1 MIPKA
6 TDIMN
11 TADFQTQLTSIMEI
25 MARTAVVEISKL
37 FEENSLLLRLEI
49 SRCTNENESLKK
61 KCHFLENKLQSAR
74 KSAGKMN
81 GSQAPFNHPGLT
93 DTECQPTIDNVF
105 GKEWCMN
112 LWRHEESHVGQKD
125 DTHLDSSVNTEE
137 PINLLDEEPDVIMIN
152 EETLKDDNCTGKN
165 KPEEDESSSLRG
177 SAVTSDERYVAQS
190 SEDFIT
196 YTVPSDD
203 QVQSNV
209 HQTPAEEQAL
219 DASHGHIT
227 AGSDLSPDVGFIPN
241 NLNFNGTVTPKKKFK
256 CVFCGKTFEY
266 LSHMTRHMR
275 KHSGEKPYVCTV
287 CGKRFAQKTYL
298 TTHER
303 THSGER
309 PYACM
314 ECGKSFSQKSSLN
327 VHLRSHTGEKP
338 YSCSHCGKSY
348 AFKIALRT
356 HRC

>member
-1 MIPKA
+1 
-6 TDIMN
+6 MN
-11 TADFQTQLTSIMEI
+11 AADFQTHLTSIMEI
-25 MARTAVVEISKL
+25 LARTAVAEISKL
-37 FEENSLLLRLEI
+37 FEENSLLLRSEI
-49 SRCTNENESLKK
+49 SRRTSENESLKK
-61 KCHFLENKLQSAR
+61 KCHFLENELQSAR
-74 KSAGKMN
+74 KSSGKMN
-81 GSQAPFNHPGLT
+81 GTQAPFSHSELT
-93 DTECQPTIDNVF
+93 DTERQPTIDNVF

-112 LWRHEESHVGQKD
+112 LWRQEESNVGQKND
-125 DTHLDSSVNTEE
+125 KHLDSSINHTE
-137 PINLLDEEPDVIMIN
+137 PINVLDEEPDVIMIN
-152 EETLKDDNCTGKN
+152 EESLKDDDCSGKN
-165 KPEEDESSSLRG
+165 KPEEDEHSSLREP
-177 SAVTSDERYVAQS
+177 AVTRDEQCVAQS
-190 SEDFIT
+190 SDDFIT

-209 HQTPAEEQAL
+209 HQTQAEEQPL
-219 DASHGHIT
+219 DGATHEDAT
-227 AGSDLSPDVGFIPN
+227 TGSDLNPDVGFIPN
-241 NLNFNGTVTPKKKFK
+241 YLNYNETVTARKKFK
-256 CVFCGKTFEY
+256 CVFCGKNFEF

-327 VHLRSHTGEKP
+327 VHIRSHTGEKP
-338 YSCSHCGKSY
+338 YSCSQCGKSY

>member
-1 MIPKA
+1 
-6 TDIMN
+6 
-11 TADFQTQLTSIMEI
+11 
-25 MARTAVVEISKL
+25 
-37 FEENSLLLRLEI
+37 
-49 SRCTNENESLKK
+49 
-61 KCHFLENKLQSAR
+61 
-74 KSAGKMN
+74 
-81 GSQAPFNHPGLT
+81 
-93 DTECQPTIDNVF
+93 
-105 GKEWCMN
+105 MN
-112 LWRHEESHVGQKD
+112 LWRHEESNVGQKD
-125 DTHLDSSVNTEE
+125 DTHLNSSVNTEE

-152 EETLKDDNCTGKN
+152 EETLKDDDCSRKS
-165 KPEEDESSSLRG
+165 KSSSLR
-177 SAVTSDERYVAQS
+177 
-190 SEDFIT
+190 
-196 YTVPSDD
+196 DD
-203 QVQSNV
+203 QV
-209 HQTPAEEQAL
+209 HQTQAEEQPL
-219 DASHGHIT
+219 DGMISTQGDST
-227 AGSDLSPDVGFIPN
+227 TWSDLSPDVGFIPY
-241 NLNFNGTVTPKKKFK
+241 NLNFNETVTPKKKFK

-266 LSHMTRHMR
+266 LSHMTKHMR

-348 AFKIALRT
+348 AFKIALKS

>member
-1 MIPKA
+1 
-6 TDIMN
+6 MN
-11 TADFQTQLTSIMEI
+11 AADFQTQLTSIMEI
-25 MARTAVVEISKL
+25 MARTAVAEISKL

-49 SRCTNENESLKK
+49 TRRTSENESLKK
-61 KCHFLENKLQSAR
+61 KCHFLENELQSAR
-74 KSAGKMN
+74 KSAGEMN
-81 GSQAPFNHPGLT
+81 GTEAPFSHSGLT
-93 DTECQPTIDNVF
+93 DTERQPTIDNVF

-112 LWRHEESHVGQKD
+112 LWRHEETSAGQKD
-125 DTHLDSSVNTEE
+125 DTHLESSVNHTDE

-152 EETLKDDNCTGKN
+152 EETLKDDGGIGEN
-165 KPEEDESSSLRG
+165 KPEEDGSSSLRG
-177 SAVTSDERYVAQS
+177 PAVTSNESCVAQS
-190 SEDFIT
+190 SDDFIT

-209 HQTPAEEQAL
+209 HQTQAEEQPL
-219 DASHGHIT
+219 DGATLGDSITESH
-227 AGSDLSPDVGFIPN
+227 LSPDVGFIPN
-241 NLNFNGTVTPKKKFK
+241 NLNFDETVTAKKKFK

-275 KHSGEKPYVCTV
+275 KHSGEKPYVCSV

-327 VHLRSHTGEKP
+327 VHIRSHTGEKP

>member
-1 MIPKA
+1 M
-6 TDIMN
+6 DIMN
-11 TADFQTQLTSIMEI
+11 TAEFQTHLTAIMETL
-25 MARTAVVEISKL
+25 AKTAVVEISKL
-37 FEENSLLLRLEI
+37 LEENASFLRLEFTRFT
-49 SRCTNENESLKK
+49 SENESLKK
-61 KCHFLENKLQSAR
+61 KCHFLENELQSAR

-81 GSQAPFNHPGLT
+81 GSPAPFNHPGLT
-93 DTECQPTIDNVF
+93 
-105 GKEWCMN
+105 
-112 LWRHEESHVGQKD
+112 
-125 DTHLDSSVNTEE
+125 
-137 PINLLDEEPDVIMIN
+137 
-152 EETLKDDNCTGKN
+152 
-165 KPEEDESSSLRG
+165 G
-177 SAVTSDERYVAQS
+177 SAVTSDERCVAQS

-203 QVQSNV
+203 QVQLNV

-219 DASHGHIT
+219 DGATHGHIT
-227 AGSDLSPDVGFIPN
+227 AGSVLSPDVGFIPN

-298 TTHER
+298 ITHER

>member
-1 MIPKA
+1 M
-6 TDIMN
+6 
-11 TADFQTQLTSIMEI
+11 
-25 MARTAVVEISKL
+25 
-37 FEENSLLLRLEI
+37 
-49 SRCTNENESLKK
+49 
-61 KCHFLENKLQSAR
+61 
-74 KSAGKMN
+74 
-81 GSQAPFNHPGLT
+81 
-93 DTECQPTIDNVF
+93 
-105 GKEWCMN
+105 
-112 LWRHEESHVGQKD
+112 
-125 DTHLDSSVNTEE
+125 
-137 PINLLDEEPDVIMIN
+137 
-152 EETLKDDNCTGKN
+152 
-165 KPEEDESSSLRG
+165 
-177 SAVTSDERYVAQS
+177 TSDVRCVAQIS
-190 SEDFIT
+190 DDFIT

-203 QVQSNV
+203 QDQSNV
-209 HQTPAEEQAL
+209 QQTPAEEQAL
-219 DASHGHIT
+219 DGATHGYIT

-241 NLNFNGTVTPKKKFK
+241 NLNFNETVTPKKKFK

-275 KHSGEKPYVCTV
+275 KHSGEKPYICTV
-287 CGKRFAQKTYL
+287 CGKRFAQKIYL

>member
-1 MIPKA
+1 
-6 TDIMN
+6 MN
-11 TADFQTQLTSIMEI
+11 TGDFQTQLTSIMEI
-25 MARTAVVEISKL
+25 MARTAVAEIGKL

-61 KCHFLENKLQSAR
+61 KCHFLENELKF
-74 KSAGKMN
+74 GKTKRT
-81 GSQAPFNHPGLT
+81 APSSRLPGLA
-93 DTECQPTIDNVF
+93 DTEHQPTIYSVF

-112 LWRHEESHVGQKD
+112 LWRHEESNVGQKD
-125 DTHLDSSVNTEE
+125 DTHLNSSVNTEE

-152 EETLKDDNCTGKN
+152 EETLKDDDCSRKN
-165 KPEEDESSSLRG
+165 ESSSLRG
-177 SAVTSDERYVAQS
+177 PAVISDKRCVAQS
-190 SEDFIT
+190 SDDFIT
-196 YTVPSDD
+196 YTIPSDD

-209 HQTPAEEQAL
+209 HQTQAEEQPL
-219 DASHGHIT
+219 DGMISTQGDST
-227 AGSDLSPDVGFIPN
+227 TWSDLSPDVGFIPY
-241 NLNFNGTVTPKKKFK
+241 NLNFNETVTPKKKFK

-266 LSHMTRHMR
+266 LSHMTKHMR

-348 AFKIALRT
+348 AFKIALKS